1 MPVASCVS
9 TGTAPRAAIRSLLAR
24 EGFPPQAPLPQR
36 ALSNGRALLLLQE
49 GLAVSH
55 GTGRYARE
63 RIQCHGRWREK
74 IRSLWMKH
82 IWRRDARELNVTEGG
97 RRPLTGISSKD
108 KGGYSPPQRLPLESK
123 RPRRFP
129 VPGAL
134 ASKTK
139 GQPTDWRRTS
149 RRPDA
154 GRCARRTGAHSPAG
168 CGRG

>member
-1 MPVASCVS
+1 MPVASCAA
-9 TGTAPRAAIRSLLAR
+9 TGTAPQATIRSLLAR

-36 ALSNGRALLLLQE
+36 ALSNGQSLLRLQE

-82 IWRRDARELNVTEGG
+82 IWRRDARELNATEGG

-108 KGGYSPPQRLPLESK
+108 KGGYSPATPPFGKQKAPALSSAGGLGIKIERTAYRLAAYQSPARR
-123 RPRRFP
+123 RP
-129 VPGAL
+129 V
-134 ASKTK
+134 
-139 GQPTDWRRTS
+139 RTS
-149 RRPDA
+149 NW
-154 GRCARRTGAHSPAG
+154 GS
-168 CGRG
+168 